1 MAQIQKLVVQNK
13 AKGQIAS
20 KYLGNIATDVY
31 QNGCQFITNAMIY
44 PNGSTR
50 KRPGTRFVC
59 PAFDGKDTRLFIAGN
74 FVVMMGRNN
83 YNFIYGSKVV
93 LSDRTTKPNPTI
105 TKTGTT
111 ITGNNVYPSDILQ
124 IEADKEKS
132 SAIFASF
139 STTQYSI
146 DNASPNFYHDRYN
159 QKYDIELRDLTD
171 KNTNFNI
178 KPTSDPIDNTN
189 TQVPFVDNPDSA
201 ILTST
206 PYSTVFPRDVDLSKL
221 DALTVDGAVF
231 KMRVLVNDSGV
242 NDKDFQEYPIFAKT
256 FGNNLYIPAITTLT
270 ASNPSDPS
278 YQVVQGASIR
288 VPNTTSPNMLKSD
301 IIHDFRIEYLD
312 PNFEN
317 FKFKAN
323 PTTITSFDQTTTP
336 VRIDTYI
343 ADEGST
349 ILQTTKYTKID
360 DILGVAVFQGRLVYA
375 ILGTVQGQT
384 KQSIRLYF
392 SASNDFTNFVIPGS
406 NTTAIDP
413 FYLEIDRNKFGS
425 LNMLHEFANTLIL
438 GTDEA
443 TYSLFSSAGEVLPT
457 RPVEII
463 KVADVGTASVEPV
476 LHNNN
481 LYVVAN
487 NRQSLLR
494 LTKEPLSVL
503 IRATRILTLSD
514 VHNTNGYIKKLIT
527 WMWDYEYVG
536 CVTTDGMFI
545 KLNIDDENDNFN
557 IWNADKSVILDAVKL
572 TIKNDEDILYF
583 VVHREGQTTIE
594 MMLNNQEIPKYYHH
608 YSVFRQ
614 RKEEDENV
622 NQMMTKVVPHFVKN
636 GFFADN
642 AITIKPKYTYTTV
655 SVSGDLAT
663 FAGGDGTLY
672 DGDLLIAGGKQ
683 FRIYGFDK
691 AGHTANIDNME
702 GVNFSDSTNFEIRR
716 NTFKSSEYPML
727 KYYKDYQNLAIYG
740 DGKSFYTSLYDGFN
754 QDRAAFGFND
764 NDDLILNGYF
774 MEITIGFVYRFLYV
788 TTPISAPQSLEPS
801 KPHTVSNLRVYM
813 NYSFHIDFGMEPD
826 KLDPIRLDKQNP
838 IFGCQWFDLV
848 NFNGSGDAPNSLIL
862 KNDYPCP
869 TEIVSITLS
878 YSG

>member
-13 AKGQIAS
+13 AKGQVAS

-31 QNGCQFITNAMIY
+31 QSGCQFITNAMIY

-50 KRPGTRFVC
+50 KRPGTRYVC
-59 PAFDGKDTRLFIAGN
+59 PAFDGVNTRLFIAGN
-74 FVVMMGRNN
+74 FVMMMGINN
-83 YNFIYGSKVV
+83 YTFIYGSKVV
-93 LSDRTTKPNPTI
+93 LSDRKAIPNPTI

-111 ITGNNVYPSDILQ
+111 ITGNNVFPSDVLQ
-124 IEADKEKS
+124 VNDS
-132 SAIFASF
+132 IFAAF
-139 STTQYSI
+139 STSAFPSDKAYP
-146 DNASPNFYHDRYN
+146 DFYHNRYS
-159 QKYDIELRDLTD
+159 QKYDIELRDLLD
-171 KNTNFNI
+171 KNTNLNK
-178 KPTSDPIDNTN
+178 KPKSDPANNADY
-189 TQVPFVDNPDSA
+189 QVSFVDYPDGFLNANPN

-206 PYSTVFPRDVDLSKL
+206 PYSTAFPSGVDLAKL
-221 DALTVDGAVF
+221 DNLSVDGAVYKLGTLLNEPFNNIEGF
-231 KMRVLVNDSGV
+231 K
-242 NDKDFQEYPIFAKT
+242 KYPLFSKT
-256 FGNNLYIPAITTLT
+256 FGNSLYIPSIETLPGPAPT
-270 ASNPSDPS
+270 DPP
-278 YQVVQGASIR
+278 YQVVQGSSIR
-288 VPNTTSPNMLKSD
+288 VPNAEAPKFFKAD
-301 IIHDFRIEYLD
+301 IINDFRIEYLD
-312 PNFEN
+312 PDFEN
-317 FKFKAN
+317 FKFKGN
-323 PTTITSFDQTTTP
+323 DPTTPTEQITAP
-336 VRIDTYI
+336 VRVDNDI
-343 ADEGST
+343 AYEGSGA
-349 ILQTTKYTKID
+349 ILKTTQYKKID
-360 DILGVAVFQGRLVYA
+360 KILGVAVFQGRLVYA
-375 ILGTVQGQT
+375 ILGTIQGET

-392 SASNDFTNFVIPGS
+392 SASNDFTNFVIPTS
-406 NTTAIDP
+406 NATAIDP
-413 FYLEIDRNKFGS
+413 FYLELDPNKFGN
-425 LNMLHEFANTLIL
+425 LNMIHEFANTLII

-443 TYSLFSSAGEVLPT
+443 TYSLFSSGGEVLAS
-457 RPVEII
+457 RPVEIV
-463 KVADVGTASVEPV
+463 KVADVGTAPVEPV

-527 WMWDYEYVG
+527 WMWDYQYVG
-536 CVTTDGMFI
+536 CITTDGMFI

-572 TIKNDEDILYF
+572 TIKEDEDILYF

-594 MMLNNQEIPKYYHH
+594 MMFNNQEIPKYYHH

-614 RKEEDENV
+614 RREEDENI
-622 NQMMTKVVPHFVKN
+622 NQMMTKVVPHFVKS
-636 GFFADN
+636 GFYADN
-642 AITIKPKYTYTTV
+642 AMTIKPKYTYTKV
-655 SVSGDLAT
+655 SVSADLAT

-672 DGDLLIAGGKQ
+672 DGDLMVVDGKQ
-683 FRIYGFDK
+683 FSVLGFDK
-691 AGHTANIDNME
+691 AGHTANIENLE
-702 GVNFSDSTNFEIRR
+702 GVNFSDATNFEIRR
-716 NTFKSSEYPML
+716 NIFKSSEYPML

-754 QDRAAFGFND
+754 QDRASFGFND

-788 TTPISAPQSLEPS
+788 TTPISSPQSLEPS